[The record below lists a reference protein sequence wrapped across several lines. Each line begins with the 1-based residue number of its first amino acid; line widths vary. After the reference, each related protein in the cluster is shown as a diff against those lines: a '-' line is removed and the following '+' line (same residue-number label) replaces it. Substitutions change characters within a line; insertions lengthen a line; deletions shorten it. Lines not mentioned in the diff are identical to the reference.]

1 MPIYIKKDIIKRCDM
16 ETKDILLDIRDELR
30 VQSKLRVMGMLYR
43 KIDFID
49 IDKEFLEGV
58 ANGTN

>member
-30 VQSKLRVMGMLYR
+30 VQSKLRAMGMLYR

>member
-1 MPIYIKKDIIKRCDM
+1 M

-30 VQSKLRVMGMLYR
+30 VQSKLRAMGMLYR